1 MRCARVIPTNQSSK
15 YHGKCKA
22 KTTLY
27 AMGSLGGAELKKLN
41 GPVLLTGHTGF
52 KGSWMTQY
60 LKALGI
66 EVVGFSLPPTEQSL
80 YKRANLDG
88 LIQEE
93 FGNISEVSQFQK
105 FVEATRPSAILHFAA
120 QSLVKDSYKNPVET
134 FSTNVMGT
142 VNVLEVAR
150 QNDSVKAVSIITT
163 DKVYENRNLQRK
175 FKESDSIFGNDPYS
189 ASKAAAEN
197 AVAAWRSLRNESDAP
212 YISVMRAGNVIGGG
226 DFSENRLLPDI
237 VRAKIS
243 GEEMIVRNPT
253 STRPWQHVLDPLTG
267 YLHAL
272 EKSIRDK
279 VELTLNFGPNEKS
292 LSVQEVIRIAM
303 NRWPNLKIRIS
314 EEDEGNYEAKYL
326 DLDSN
331 KAQRILSWQPTFTQQ
346 EAIRRTLAW
355 WDQALEKPASV
366 KEITDIEIE
375 EFINLGNF

>member
-1 MRCARVIPTNQSSK
+1 
-15 YHGKCKA
+15 
-22 KTTLY
+22 
-27 AMGSLGGAELKKLN
+27 MGSLGGAELKKLN